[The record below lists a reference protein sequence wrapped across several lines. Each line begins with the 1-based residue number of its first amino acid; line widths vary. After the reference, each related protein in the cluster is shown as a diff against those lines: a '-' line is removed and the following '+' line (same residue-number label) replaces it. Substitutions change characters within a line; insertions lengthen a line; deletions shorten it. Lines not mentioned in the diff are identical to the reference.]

1 MDTSLIYSNIV
12 YILFFTIFILFSVF
26 IRKDKSFTP
35 LNILA
40 LGIALGGIILSNIL
54 NNKLVGFISLIIGSI
69 IVTINI
75 FRRSKKNYLS

>member
-12 YILFFTIFILFSVF
+12 YILFFTIFTLFSVF

>member
-12 YILFFTIFILFSVF
+12 YILFFTIFILFLVF
-26 IRKDKSFTP
+26 LRKDKSFTP